1 MQYYR
6 LDKIAEKTLSLAAE
20 PGVLYNATAAVS
32 VPLEDEYEKLS
43 KILEHINE
51 RFGTN
56 FTEMDKVLEQIVQD
70 MAKNKELILRAQN
83 PIDLFKI
90 VYDENIMEIILARL
104 TQNQAFCARYLDDT
118 EFRTEIDKLL
128 LPLVHERLSK
138 ISELDTQ

>member
-1 MQYYR
+1 MADYYSINCFSFGCFPR
-6 LDKIAEKTLSLAAE
+6 FLS
-20 PGVLYNATAAVS
+20 
-32 VPLEDEYEKLS
+32 
-43 KILEHINE
+43 
-51 RFGTN
+51 
-56 FTEMDKVLEQIVQD
+56 D